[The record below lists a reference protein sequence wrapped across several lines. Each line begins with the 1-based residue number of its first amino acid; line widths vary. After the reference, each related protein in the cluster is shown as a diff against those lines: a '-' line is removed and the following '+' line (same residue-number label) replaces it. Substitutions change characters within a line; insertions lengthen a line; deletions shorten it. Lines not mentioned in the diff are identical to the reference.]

1 MYRQTDEVMSALLE
15 LVGSLKGVQ
24 LFKKGF
30 SKGQLCHP
38 LQFQFN
44 LHTVDTKKL
53 FYSCFR
59 KMPVKSKKE
68 IQTENSELKQ
78 KLINVTSNFEKLSQE
93 HKSLKTELIQEREK
107 GKNRCNKCDKI
118 SENGKNLK
126 KHMNDRRSTIGLFK
140 CDQCKKCSMRNGN

>member
-1 MYRQTDEVMSALLE
+1 
-15 LVGSLKGVQ
+15 
-24 LFKKGF
+24 
-30 SKGQLCHP
+30 
-38 LQFQFN
+38 
-44 LHTVDTKKL
+44 
-53 FYSCFR
+53 
-59 KMPVKSKKE
+59 MPVKSKKE

-126 KHMNDRRSTIGLFK
+126 KHMNDRRSTVGLFK
-140 CDQCKKCSMRNGN
+140 CDQCTKVFNDDGN

>member
-1 MYRQTDEVMSALLE
+1 
-15 LVGSLKGVQ
+15 
-24 LFKKGF
+24 
-30 SKGQLCHP
+30 
-38 LQFQFN
+38 
-44 LHTVDTKKL
+44 
-53 FYSCFR
+53 
-59 KMPVKSKKE
+59 MPVKSKKE

-126 KHMNDRRSTIGLFK
+126 KHMNDRRSTVGLFK
-140 CDQCKKCSMRNGN
+140 CDQCTKVFNDEWKLSAHNKKHEKYQCDQCEKSFDYIDIKRKHILISHQNVKLYCHF